1 MGLLSPVISPT
12 REAPGADGVATNGT
26 QVTEPVTRT
35 GAGQHRQVH
44 HGGQAAGWEMGH
56 PASPM

>member
-26 QVTEPVTRT
+26 QVTEPVTGT

-44 HGGQAAGWEMGH
+44 HGGQAAG
-56 PASPM
+56 